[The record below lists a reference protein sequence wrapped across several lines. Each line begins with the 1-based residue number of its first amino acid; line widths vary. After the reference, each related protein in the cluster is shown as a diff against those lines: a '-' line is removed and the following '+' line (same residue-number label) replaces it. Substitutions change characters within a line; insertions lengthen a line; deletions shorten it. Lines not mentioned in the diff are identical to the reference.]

1 MALSRTIFEIF
12 DVEQHHDLE
21 ILVRGHLLCKFM
33 HNLYI
38 TEIYGP
44 GAIIAPLTVCIYLHS
59 ILHSKLQNESLYA
72 TSY

>member
-21 ILVRGHLLCKFM
+21 ILVRGHLL

-44 GAIIAPLTVCIYLHS
+44 GAIVALLTVCIYLHS